1 MMKRVMI
8 LLERIVLAL
17 KQLVNKANPCVPV
30 TETSQSSPATEENVG
45 DLQSDIYPPPVT
57 ETSQNSP
64 ATEENVRD
72 LWSDRCPP
80 PFSILESFLSSQ
92 GIRIKVR
99 PAEDASDQVID
110 SLSLYLGEHYDA
122 LSGLHRKI
130 KRAMQT
136 GKSIIERLDDY
147 PQRDVR
153 TVHQFCKHLR
163 RVDFL
168 EKYRYLRSHNL
179 IRAKTTTMPQA
190 QRFFSG
196 QWLERFILQKVKEI
210 HAQVASEGI
219 RKLELE
225 YLINTEIILPNG
237 DDFELDILAAI
248 GSSIYWIEA
257 KSGDYQHY
265 VGKYSK
271 FACQIGLDPEHS
283 FLVLAQESDGRCDE
297 LSSRFSITVCN
308 LRTFKEKLLSV
319 VRYDIARRGAMGRR
333 AITRS
338 EC

>member
-1 MMKRVMI
+1 MKRVKI

-17 KQLVNKANPCVPV
+17 KQLISKANPRVPV

-45 DLQSDIYPPPVT
+45 DLRSDIYPPPVT
-57 ETSQNSP
+57 DTPQSSP
-64 ATEENVRD
+64 VTEENVRNP
-72 LWSDRCPP
+72 WSDACPP
-80 PFSILESFLSSQ
+80 SSSTLQSFLNSR
-92 GIRIKVR
+92 GIWIKVR
-99 PAEDASDQVID
+99 TAEDSSDQDID

-136 GKSIIERLDDY
+136 GMPITERLEDCTQHDA
-147 PQRDVR
+147 R
-153 TVHQFCKHLR
+153 TIRRFCTHLR
-163 RVDFL
+163 DVDFL
-168 EKYRYLRSHNL
+168 QKYRYDRSRNL
-179 IRAKTTTMPQA
+179 IRAKTTTRPQA

-219 RKLELE
+219 RTLKLE

-265 VGKYSK
+265 VGKYSR
-271 FACQIGLDPEHS
+271 FACQIGLDSEHS
-283 FLVLAQESDGRCDE
+283 FLVLTHASDGHCDT

-319 VRYDIARRGAMGRR
+319 VRYDIARQSTMGRR
-333 AITRS
+333 AFTQS

>member
-1 MMKRVMI
+1 MMKRVVL

-17 KQLVNKANPCVPV
+17 KQAVNRVYPRVSV

-45 DLQSDIYPPPVT
+45 DLRSDIYPPPVT
-57 ETSQNSP
+57 ETPHSSP
-64 ATEENVRD
+64 ATEENIRN
-72 LWSDRCPP
+72 LWSDVCPP
-80 PFSILESFLSSQ
+80 PYSILESFLNSR

-99 PAEDASDQVID
+99 PAEDASDQDID

-168 EKYRYLRSHNL
+168 EKYLYLRSHNL
-179 IRAKTTTMPQA
+179 IRAKTTTMPQD

-265 VGKYSK
+265 VSKYSR
-271 FACQIGLDPEHS
+271 FACQIGLDSEHS
-283 FLVLAQESDGRCDE
+283 FLVLTHASVGHCDE

-319 VRYDIARRGAMGRR
+319 VRYDIARRSTMGRR
-333 AITRS
+333 AFT
-338 EC
+338 

>member
-1 MMKRVMI
+1 MKRVVL

-17 KQLVNKANPCVPV
+17 KQAVNRVYPRVSV

-45 DLQSDIYPPPVT
+45 DLRSDIYPPPVT
-57 ETSQNSP
+57 ETPHSSP
-64 ATEENVRD
+64 ATEENIRN
-72 LWSDRCPP
+72 LWSDVCPP
-80 PFSILESFLSSQ
+80 PYSILESFLNSR

-99 PAEDASDQVID
+99 PAEDASDQDID

-153 TVHQFCKHLR
+153 TVHQFCKRLHK
-163 RVDFL
+163 VDFL
-168 EKYRYLRSHNL
+168 QKYRYLRSHNL

-265 VGKYSK
+265 VGKYSR